1 MSKLNIEELLGCLQE
16 AAIVVKS
23 ISEKQHIDNL
33 SSYFDEDGNPIVKW
47 FNVDGKRF
55 NIPLFVLADHTSIGL
70 DSLEFDFEA
79 RLLPDMSS
87 EPSDLKRSV
96 LPFLKRKHGK
106 RRKRKGAGSISH
118 NVKNLTVDSQGST
131 TWYGSEKKS
140 GMAKIK
146 VVFKKDEKPEAVSR
160 LDDELISR
168 LNYNPE

>member
-16 AAIVVKS
+16 AALVVKS

-33 SSYFDEDGNPIVKW
+33 SSYFDEDGKPIIRT
-47 FNVDGKRF
+47 FNVDGKKF
-55 NIPLFVLADHTSIGL
+55 DIPLFVLADHTSIGL
-70 DSLEFDFEA
+70 EELEFDFEA

-106 RRKRKGAGSISH
+106 RRKGGAITH

-131 TWYGSEKKS
+131 TWYGSERKS

-146 VVFKKDEKPEAVSR
+146 VKFKKDEKPEAISR
-160 LDDELISR
+160 LVDELIRR
-168 LNYNPE
+168 LDYGEK

>member
-33 SSYFDEDGNPIVKW
+33 SSYFDEEGNPIMQTFKIE
-47 FNVDGKRF
+47 GKE
-55 NIPLFVLADHTSIGL
+55 IKVPLFILADHTSIGL
-70 DSLEFDFEA
+70 DTLEFDFEA
-79 RLLPDMSS
+79 RLLPDTSA
-87 EPSDLKRSV
+87 EPSNLKQNL
-96 LPFLKRKHGK
+96 LPFL
-106 RRKRKGAGSISH
+106 RRKLRGRKGRGKVKH
-118 NVKNLTVDSQGST
+118 NVGNLTVDSHAAT
-131 TWYGSEKKS
+131 TWYGAEKKS

-160 LDDELISR
+160 LVDELIRR